1 MTIINTLTLQAGKEP
16 LLSRCTEGSI
26 AKRIQDALIKVSK
39 YLFEDGQVQEK
50 LIGPGAILIF
60 LQVRS
65 ESLTGLVSM
74 ACMHF
79 SGVKHPRR
87 TSTSDMSTYLTK
99 FAPAGA

>member
-16 LLSRCTEGSI
+16 LLSGCTEGSI
-26 AKRIQDALIKVSK
+26 AKCIQDALIKASK
-39 YLFEDGQVQEK
+39 YLFEEGQAQEK
-50 LIGPGAILIF
+50 LIRPGAILVF

-65 ESLTGLVSM
+65 GSLTGLVSM
-74 ACMHF
+74 ACMRV